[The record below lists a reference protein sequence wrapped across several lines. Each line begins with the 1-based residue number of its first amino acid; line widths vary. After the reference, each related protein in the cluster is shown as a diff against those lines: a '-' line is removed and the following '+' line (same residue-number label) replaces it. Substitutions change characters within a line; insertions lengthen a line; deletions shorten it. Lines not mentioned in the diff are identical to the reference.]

1 MSCRAIYAAPATGR
15 AALGFA
21 AATTLEDGMRAFA
34 AAPLR

>member
-1 MSCRAIYAAPATGR
+1 MTVREHR
-15 AALGFA
+15 RWLGFA